1 MHSTCQLR
9 KFLLDNLDNLSSS
22 LKWLD
27 ICQFYSIDLDIIR
40 EFRDYVNW
48 QVLYDYSIFDKL
60 DFPLDALR
68 EFREEMNWEEGAY
81 KKWVDEITL
90 RGYKRMHEKE

>member
-1 MHSTCQLR
+1 MNYGQIGLR
-9 KFLLDNLDNLSSS
+9 NYLEEHLEELTVLH
-22 LKWLD
+22 WVE
-27 ICQFYSIDLDIIR
+27 ICELYSISLDIIR
-40 EFRDYVNW
+40 EYRDYVEW

-68 EFREEMNWEEGAY
+68 EFKEEMHWEEDAY
-81 KKWVDEITL
+81 KKWIDEIRL